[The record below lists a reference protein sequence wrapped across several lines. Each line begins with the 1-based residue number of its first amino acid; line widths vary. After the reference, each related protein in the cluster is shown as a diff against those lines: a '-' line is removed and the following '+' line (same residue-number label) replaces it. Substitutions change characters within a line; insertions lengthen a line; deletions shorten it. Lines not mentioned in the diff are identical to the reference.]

1 MSSSTASYPSNG
13 YMSHEEHE
21 SSPDAFSLFDYARSM
36 HEHTRKQM
44 EAADKSAR
52 RRSANSMGS
61 NTHATLRTGHDA
73 TTSMDSSSSSSG
85 SSASESR

>member
-44 EAADKSAR
+44 EVADKSAR
-52 RRSANSMGS
+52 RRSANSIGS
-61 NTHATLRTGHDA
+61 NPRATLRTGHDA
-73 TTSMDSSSSSSG
+73 TTSMDSSSSGSSSSG
-85 SSASESR
+85 SR

>member
-1 MSSSTASYPSNG
+1 MSSSTASFPSNG

-21 SSPDAFSLFDYARSM
+21 NSQDTFSLFDYARSM
-36 HEHTRKQM
+36 HEHTKKQL

-61 NTHATLRTGHDA
+61 NSHATLRTGHEA
-73 TTSMDSSSSSSG
+73 TTSMDGSSSG